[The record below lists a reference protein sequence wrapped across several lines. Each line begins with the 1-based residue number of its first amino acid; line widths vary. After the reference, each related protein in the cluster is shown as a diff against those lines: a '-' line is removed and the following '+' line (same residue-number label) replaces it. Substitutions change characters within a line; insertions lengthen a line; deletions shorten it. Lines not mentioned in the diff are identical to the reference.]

1 VRVLIVDDSAFMRK
15 ALSQMIASEPGL
27 EVIDTARNGKDAVE
41 KALALKPDVITM
53 DVEMPEMNGIDALRE
68 IRRVCPDPKPAV
80 IMCSSLT
87 SAGSHEALLALRL
100 GAADIVAK
108 EASIQPGN
116 LDTLRNDLISKIKA
130 LGGVSSRRAHRVPED
145 PDQKATPAPR
155 IGTAP
160 KPTAALPPQIQR
172 ARTVSNDFTLP
183 QRNFDL
189 LLIGSSTGGPPVLE
203 AILMRLAPE
212 IRVPVVVAQH
222 MPAIFTKSLAERLDQ
237 MCAVSVVHAD
247 REMELTPGTVC
258 IIKGEN
264 HGHILK
270 PTRLGGKPRVTIST
284 DPASE
289 PYRPSVDVLYETA
302 AEVCGP
308 RVAAVILTGMGE
320 DGARGA
326 AAVKKAGGVIIAQ
339 SEATCVVYGMPRAV
353 ADRGLADASMDPA
366 AIPAALS
373 TLWRAKAA

>member
-1 VRVLIVDDSAFMRK
+1 
-15 ALSQMIASEPGL
+15 
-27 EVIDTARNGKDAVE
+27 
-41 KALALKPDVITM
+41 
-53 DVEMPEMNGIDALRE
+53 
-68 IRRVCPDPKPAV
+68 
-80 IMCSSLT
+80 
-87 SAGSHEALLALRL
+87 
-100 GAADIVAK
+100 
-108 EASIQPGN
+108 
-116 LDTLRNDLISKIKA
+116 
-130 LGGVSSRRAHRVPED
+130 
-145 PDQKATPAPR
+145 
-155 IGTAP
+155 
-160 KPTAALPPQIQR
+160 
-172 ARTVSNDFTLP
+172 
-183 QRNFDL
+183 
-189 LLIGSSTGGPPVLE
+189 
-203 AILMRLAPE
+203 
-212 IRVPVVVAQH
+212 

-247 REMELTPGTVC
+247 REMELTPGTVY

-284 DPASE
+284 EPKSE
-289 PYRPSVDVLYETA
+289 PYRPSVDVLYETG

-308 RVAAVILTGMGE
+308 RTAAVILTGMGE

-326 AAVKKAGGVIIAQ
+326 AQIKKAGGVVIAQ